1 MRYLLDTN
9 ILSDLV
15 RNPRGK
21 TGCRLRQV
29 GESAVLTSIIAAAE
43 ARFGVAKSGSNE
55 LAIQLARVLQKLDIA
70 PFEAPSDQIY
80 AEIRA
85 ELERQGKTISGN
97 DYWIAAHAL
106 ALDCTLVT
114 ANERDFRRVPGLKV
128 ENWLA

>member
-15 RNPRGK
+15 RNPKGK
-21 TGCRLRQV
+21 AGRQLRQV

-43 ARFGVAKSGSNE
+43 ARFGVAKSGSNK
-55 LAIQLARVLQKLDIA
+55 LATQLARVLQRFDIA
-70 PFEAPSDQIY
+70 PFEAPSGQIY
-80 AEIRA
+80 ADIRA
-85 ELERQGKTISGN
+85 ELERQGKTIGAN

-106 ALDCTLVT
+106 ALGCILVT
-114 ANERDFRRVPGLKV
+114 ANEREFRRVPGLTV